1 MNQIIVE
8 NNDTWLLIGELSLST
23 INSILAE
30 FAQLRTHVTAPTVI
44 DLREVTRSDSA
55 GLALLI
61 ELLKQ
66 TQPHPIKFRHLPA
79 QLHSLAQVCGV
90 VELLP
95 ILTA

>member
-30 FAQLRTHVTAPTVI
+30 FTQLRTHATPTVI

-55 GLALLI
+55 GLALLL
-61 ELLKQ
+61 ELMKQ
-66 TQPHPIKFRHLPA
+66 TQPHPIKFCHLPA